1 MESARDDVGLR
12 KAEALAR
19 RQGGV
24 ISRRQL
30 LGLGIPRWRTRA
42 QVKARRWRR
51 HQRQTIAVHTG
62 PLPAQAHQW
71 AAVFEA
77 GSRGALDGVSSLI
90 AAGLTGF
97 AEERQRVSVP
107 RGAKVYRSAHINIRQ
122 TRRWRRDDIEP
133 KGVPRIR
140 TEVAAVHA
148 ALWAR
153 SNRQAALVLSM
164 VVQQRLAVPE
174 DIARAL
180 LDVRRDRRRRFVE
193 TVLLDLIG
201 GAESLGEIDV
211 ARNCR
216 RRGLPEPDRQ
226 VVRKGRAGRYFLDAY
241 WEDFGVVL
249 EVDGIHHLHAR
260 NVVDDALRQNH
271 VTLAGGTVLR
281 LPLLGLRVAEDD
293 FFEQIGTALRRGGW
307 KRPNAA

>member
-1 MESARDDVGLR
+1 
-12 KAEALAR
+12 
-19 RQGGV
+19 
-24 ISRRQL
+24 
-30 LGLGIPRWRTRA
+30 
-42 QVKARRWRR
+42 
-51 HQRQTIAVHTG
+51 
-62 PLPAQAHQW
+62 
-71 AAVFEA
+71 
-77 GSRGALDGVSSLI
+77 
-90 AAGLTGF
+90 
-97 AEERQRVSVP
+97 
-107 RGAKVYRSAHINIRQ
+107 
-122 TRRWRRDDIEP
+122 
-133 KGVPRIR
+133 
-140 TEVAAVHA
+140 
-148 ALWAR
+148 
-153 SNRQAALVLSM
+153 M

-293 FFEQIGTALRRGGW
+293 FFEQIETALRRGGW
-307 KRPNAA
+307 KRLNAA